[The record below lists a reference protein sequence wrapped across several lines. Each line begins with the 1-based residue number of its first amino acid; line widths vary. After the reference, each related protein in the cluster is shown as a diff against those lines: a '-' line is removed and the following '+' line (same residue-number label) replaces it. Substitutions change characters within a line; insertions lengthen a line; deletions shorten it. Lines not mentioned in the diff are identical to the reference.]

1 MVHDDYREMI
11 LARALSALDVEDDH
25 TLNEHLSSCRECQQ
39 ELEAWRSTAAS
50 LALTVTP
57 QEPSSKVR
65 DRILLEIR
73 TEVSSGKKSETTA
86 KVLPFTPTQKTRSGL
101 VGPLAA
107 IAAAVLLVALLGS
120 VVVLWKQ
127 NQSQRSQVSELA
139 QQVHAAEIELESN
152 AKALSFFTEPGK
164 TFAQLEGTKS
174 APNAHAVLAYDNSGR
189 AVLLADGLA
198 EPPVGK
204 AYQLWYIVGS
214 KPLPGKVFTADRS
227 GKGLLE
233 DQLPAAVQS
242 NTIFAVT
249 LEPEQG
255 AQAPTGAILMH
266 SGS

>member
-11 LARALSALDVEDDH
+11 LARALSALDVEDERN
-25 TLNEHLSSCRECQQ
+25 LNEHLSSCKECQR
-39 ELEAWRSTAAS
+39 EMAAWEGTAAS
-50 LALTVTP
+50 LALTVSP

-73 TEVSSGKKSETTA
+73 TDIGSDRKSEATG
-86 KVLPFTPTQKTRSGL
+86 KVLPFTSPQKTRSGL

-107 IAAAVLLVALLGS
+107 IAAAVLFVALIGS

-127 NQSQRSQVSELA
+127 NQSQESRVSQLA
-139 QQVHAAEIELESN
+139 QQVRDTEQELESN

-164 TFAQLEGTKS
+164 TFAQLEGTKT
-174 APNAHAVLAYDNSGR
+174 APNAHAVLAYDKSGR

-198 EPPVGK
+198 EPPAGK
-204 AYQLWYIVGS
+204 AYQLWYIVGN
-214 KPLPGKVFTADRS
+214 KPLPGRVFRADRS
-227 GKGLLE
+227 GKGMLE
-233 DQLPAAVQS
+233 DQLPAAVQG
-242 NTIFAVT
+242 NAVFAVT

-255 AQAPTGAILMH
+255 VQAPTGEILLH